1 MNVSRLGDDEQIAD
15 IALQKYFLNFFFI
28 NIIFIFYSFSSVD
41 RVKVYYHLSLEV
53 LAILMIL
60 QEDLDISH
68 VNSCLRSSK
77 VSLHIFR
84 IVHAKMTTG
93 IPRAWI
99 PSGS

>member
-28 NIIFIFYSFSSVD
+28 IIIFILYSFSSVD

-60 QEDLDISH
+60 HKYLLATLF
-68 VNSCLRSSK
+68 LR
-77 VSLHIFR
+77 FY
-84 IVHAKMTTG
+84 
-93 IPRAWI
+93 
-99 PSGS
+99 